1 MHQTLIIGIDE
12 VGRGPIAGPVA
23 VCTFLCEPTFFP
35 ITEIDLPMRDSK
47 KLTKIQREK
56 WFEYLKDQKAKGNC
70 DFAVSYVSAE
80 MIDKFGIVKAIQK
93 SLDSSLGKVEEKTF
107 KNFRALPSGRGMKN
121 ELLHSSSGSQSEIAD
136 VSLRTDD
143 KGRRGNFNES
153 DTQLSNFSI
162 FLDGGLKAP
171 KEYTNQET
179 IIKGDELHPV
189 ISCAS
194 IIAKVSRDKV
204 MTNHAKEYPEYGFE
218 KHSGYGTKAHYDA
231 IKKHGATP
239 LHRKSF
245 LKGIL

>member
-1 MHQTLIIGIDE
+1 MEYIIGIDE

-23 VCTFLCEPTFFP
+23 VCSFLCQSSFFP

-56 WFEYLKDQKAKGNC
+56 WFEYLKGEKLKGNC

-93 SLDSSLGKVEEKTF
+93 SLDSSLEKVAGQIIQ
-107 KNFRALPSGRGMKN
+107 NPRALPSGRGMKN
-121 ELLHSSSGSQSEIAD
+121 ELLHASSGSQSEIAD
-136 VSLRTDD
+136 VSLRTGD

-153 DTQLSNFSI
+153 DTQLSNFYI

-194 IIAKVSRDKV
+194 IIAKVSRDKI
-204 MTNHAKEYPEYGFE
+204 MANYAKEYPEYGFE
-218 KHSGYGTKAHYDA
+218 KHSGYGTKAHYEA
-231 IKKHGATP
+231 IKKHGVTP
-239 LHRKSF
+239 LHRKNF
-245 LKGIL
+245 MKNII